1 MKRSRMI
8 IIIRSVIAALLLCL
22 SIAGFVGGRPVM
34 GLLFLLLAGANV
46 ALTLTMHRR
55 RSELAQRLPGL
66 AARTGAAPLLNPATP
81 PTPAA

>member
-1 MKRSRMI
+1 MKRSRTI

-46 ALTLTMHRR
+46 ALTVTMHRR
-55 RSELAQRLPGL
+55 RSELAQRFPGL
-66 AARTGAAPLLNPATP
+66 AARTGAATAPAPTP
-81 PTPAA
+81 PPTT